1 MGLKREGMPSDAY
14 ISDFVSQFA
23 EWNWDDLSGAL
34 ALQVLANVRNSDWDE
49 QLAQADL
56 PPMEAKKRQP
66 FAPTIGVK
74 VSGTLRVYADEAFD
88 PNVDAPVYTFT
99 NDYTSAPLSVIRYS
113 ELNTLRVLVEIG
125 DSRYWIDPSDPDA
138 KFTFLALGEHGDTS
152 TQASEEVVAIEGEI
166 LRWDELEEFV
176 NTDLAELQ
184 RRAVENPEIIHE
196 NMAILEDIFGY
207 DVRFYDDEFY
217 VGEGKNEEKRSAI
230 KQIFNI
236 ASSHYHVTNT
246 FGIEIMRT
254 TAADTIYYLGAD
266 SITKTKYHGLVPLA
280 AGSTKAFIG
289 SKMTIGGLTHETFH
303 EIDRRFE
310 GRLSVPVNREP
321 KWGLEWYL
329 QNRVGNL
336 GSDGVLGFNF
346 GMMLKPDKDYLYL
359 NEDSRASDDK
369 GNQEIFPDVAAA
381 VVFGL
386 HEEDFFSKADVYNP
400 DNRIG
405 FARYGPYVKS
415 IICGIHQYFE
425 HIAKGATEPE
435 QFTYDEGAC
444 EQFWSEQ

>member
-1 MGLKREGMPSDAY
+1 M
-14 ISDFVSQFA
+14 
-23 EWNWDDLSGAL
+23 
-34 ALQVLANVRNSDWDE
+34 
-49 QLAQADL
+49 
-56 PPMEAKKRQP
+56 
-66 FAPTIGVK
+66 
-74 VSGTLRVYADEAFD
+74 
-88 PNVDAPVYTFT
+88 
-99 NDYTSAPLSVIRYS
+99 
-113 ELNTLRVLVEIG
+113 RVLVEIG

-138 KFTFLALGEHGDTS
+138 KFTFVALGEHGDTS

-184 RRAVENPEIIHE
+184 RRAIEYPEIIRE
-196 NMAILEDIFGY
+196 NMALLEDIFGY

-230 KQIFNI
+230 EQIFNI

-254 TAADTIYYLGAD
+254 TATATIYHLGAD
-266 SITKTKYHGLVPLA
+266 EVIGGHQPEYRGLVPLA

-310 GRLSVPVNREP
+310 GRLSVPSYEEP

-329 QNRVGNL
+329 QKKVGRL
-336 GSDGVLGFNF
+336 GSDGVLRFNF
-346 GMMLKPDKDYLYL
+346 GMVLDSKHSIMHL
-359 NEDSRASDDK
+359 NEDSRASDDIW
-369 GNQEIFPDVAAA
+369 NQEIFPDVAAA

-405 FARYGPYVKS
+405 FARYGSYVKDL
-415 IICGIHQYFE
+415 ICGIHQYFE
-425 HIAKGATEPE
+425 HITKGATEPE